1 MNGNL
6 GRMNG
11 SMGFLINDPKL
22 IFCIEKAEKNEII
35 YTDNVNNKVNYL
47 SDELNFLKSNYN
59 LGNIRIIIENTIPEH
74 LGFGSKTITKIAI
87 ATAYL
92 EIYNKKVSLQELAKI
107 LKRGG
112 TSGIGVNILDK
123 GGFILNGGR
132 KKKNDLLFKP
142 SSAQPT
148 IEIPPVLFHKEMME
162 IPVYILIPNLEGL
175 HGKKEVDFFDK
186 ICPIKAKSVEKLS
199 RIIISQIL
207 PAICEND
214 IETFSEAINSI
225 QYLEWKKSEINRYP
239 HQYVKFIKY
248 LHQKG
253 YGCGMSSTGP
263 AIYVIGKD
271 LKNIY
276 QDINMYNI
284 KLKNIIKTS
293 TNNIGIKRL

>member
-1 MNGNL
+1 MIRYEVPSRIHITLCDMNGNL

-35 YTDNVNNKVNYL
+35 YTDNVNN
-47 SDELNFLKSNYN
+47 
-59 LGNIRIIIENTIPEH
+59 NTIPEH

-123 GGFILNGGR
+123 GGFILDGGR

-214 IETFSEAINSI
+214 IETFSKAINSI

-253 YGCGMSSTGP
+253 YGFKEYIS
-263 AIYVIGKD
+263 
-271 LKNIY
+271 
-276 QDINMYNI
+276 
-284 KLKNIIKTS
+284 
-293 TNNIGIKRL
+293 RH